1 MIGEPG
7 AERPGDDAARAE
19 RDALLMDGIDP
30 AAAPPGAEAT
40 GAPTSPPRA
49 NMPLILS
56 ISVPGLGH
64 ALYGAPAWGVAA
76 VVLSLILL
84 LVCIYAFVVSL
95 FQLLGGQ
102 PFLKPLVVLG
112 ALLAYGLVF
121 TGLVVWDARELEDR
135 DGRVTVAMHLAIAS
149 CALVILGGLWL
160 LA

>member
-1 MIGEPG
+1 MDGKPAGGSRED
-7 AERPGDDAARAE
+7 EEARAA
-19 RDALLMDGIDP
+19 RDALLMDGLDP
-30 AAAPPGAEAT
+30 GAVPAGAEAT
-40 GAPTSPPRA
+40 ATPSGPPRA

-56 ISVPGLGH
+56 FSVPGLGH
-64 ALYGAPAWGVAA
+64 ALYGAPIWGVTA

-84 LVCIYAFVVSL
+84 LVSIYAFVVSL

-135 DGRVTVAMHLAIAS
+135 DGHVTGFMHAAILS

>member
-1 MIGEPG
+1 MDGKSAGGPRKDEESC
-7 AERPGDDAARAE
+7 AERED
-19 RDALLMDGIDP
+19 LLMDHLEPP
-30 AAAPPGAEAT
+30 AAKRRTETTESPAR
-40 GAPTSPPRA
+40 PPRA

-76 VVLSLILL
+76 IILSLALL

-95 FQLLGGQ
+95 FHLLGGQ
-102 PFLKPLVVLG
+102 PFLKPLVILG

-121 TGLVVWDARELEDR
+121 TGLVVWDARDLEDR
-135 DGRVTVAMHLAIAS
+135 DGRVTGAMHLAIIS

-160 LA
+160 IL